1 MGRRTAFS
9 RREGKKS
16 AGAIDSVVTFQAA
29 AGVHLRKGPGIV
41 MGFAAEM
48 EAGPAMAGCA
58 ALDNWPAGL
67 DCKKTD
73 AQALRKCALELIPA

>member
-1 MGRRTAFS
+1 
-9 RREGKKS
+9 
-16 AGAIDSVVTFQAA
+16 
-29 AGVHLRKGPGIV
+29 